1 MNESGEIIIYDE
13 AGFDANIEVKLIN
26 ENVWLNQNQLSKLFN
41 RDRSFITRHI
51 NNIFKEKEL
60 SKKSNVQK
68 MHFRYYFMSAIVIYK
83 KENEI
88 QVEVTYE
95 NNSLWLN
102 LNQISELFDR
112 DKSVISRHIR
122 NIYKEEELPEYATV
136 AKNATVQNEGTR
148 QVMRQIDY
156 YNLDVILAV
165 GYRVSSAKGTQFR
178 IWANKILK
186 QHLIKG
192 YTKNENRLNQL
203 KKTIQLVQRTSKA
216 IKNQEF
222 EAEGFIDI
230 LTDYSLALDILDD
243 YDHQRITTNT
253 TSKKVVF
260 HIDYNEAISA
270 IEQLR
275 VKFGASKLFGNEKDE
290 SFKSSIAVID
300 QTFNST
306 DLYPSIEEK
315 AANLLYLVVKNPSF
329 TDGNK
334 RIAAWLFV
342 WYLDKNEFL
351 YKIDSTKKITNS
363 TLVALTL
370 MIAESN
376 PKEKDLIINIIVNLI
391 NSDNE

>member
-1 MNESGEIIIYDE
+1 
-13 AGFDANIEVKLIN
+13 
-26 ENVWLNQNQLSKLFN
+26 
-41 RDRSFITRHI
+41 
-51 NNIFKEKEL
+51 
-60 SKKSNVQK
+60 
-68 MHFRYYFMSAIVIYK
+68 MSAIVIYK

-315 AANLLYLVVKNPSF
+315 AANLLYLVVKNHSF